1 MQFNFIGPFRHRH
14 GFQETLAVQ
23 EPESAVKNYHQVA
36 LNLLET
42 FKRFI
47 VQFNEHAEVSAD
59 MKFMLGSVI
68 WEYMLPLMQSDPFLM
83 EELMLQFFF
92 DLMNINKE
100 DFTETVLRSME
111 IHFSPD

>member
-1 MQFNFIGPFRHRH
+1 
-14 GFQETLAVQ
+14 
-23 EPESAVKNYHQVA
+23 
-36 LNLLET
+36 
-42 FKRFI
+42 
-47 VQFNEHAEVSAD
+47 